1 MNNNDILIEQLHTI
15 LQHDH
20 QLMHD
25 YIYYHNI
32 NTISNYLLLISIIIF
47 LITSIIMI
55 RNNHKNTVLEQAKNK
70 NKILLIMSYNIIM
83 ISMIFTS
90 YHLIFDHKIQQSE
103 NDLHEQLINRN
114 INEDYFHY
122 KLDKNNITLE
132 DTQFELLDQYD
143 NKVSDFKIIDYRDVA
158 KFNWFINVLSE
169 DKDHYI
175 IKNSDPLDMV
185 NNNIIKVDKKE
196 FYDNKVLEYD

>member
-55 RNNHKNTVLEQAKNK
+55 RNNHKNTVLEQVKNK

-83 ISMIFTS
+83 ISMIFAS

-103 NDLHEQLINRN
+103 NTLHEQLINRN

-122 KLDKNNITLE
+122 KLDKNNITIE
-132 DTQFELLDQYD
+132 DTQFELLDQHD

-175 IKNSDPLDMV
+175 IKNNDPLDMV

>member
-15 LQHDH
+15 LQHDY

-55 RNNHKNTVLEQAKNK
+55 RNNHKNTILEQVKNK
-70 NKILLIMSYNIIM
+70 NKILLIMSYNFIM

-103 NDLHEQLINRN
+103 NALYEQLINRN
-114 INEDYFHY
+114 INQ
-122 KLDKNNITLE
+122 N
-132 DTQFELLDQYD
+132 
-143 NKVSDFKIIDYRDVA
+143 
-158 KFNWFINVLSE
+158 SE
-169 DKDHYI
+169 ECTY
-175 IKNSDPLDMV
+175 
-185 NNNIIKVDKKE
+185 
-196 FYDNKVLEYD
+196 

>member
-15 LQHDH
+15 PTHDN

-55 RNNHKNTVLEQAKNK
+55 KNNHKNTILEQERNK

-103 NDLHEQLINRN
+103 NALHEQLINRN
-114 INEDYFHY
+114 VNEDYFHY

-132 DTQFELLDQYD
+132 DTQFELLDQHD
-143 NKVSDFKIIDYRDVA
+143 NKVSDFDIIDYRDVA

-169 DKDHYI
+169 DNEHYI
-175 IKNSDPLDMV
+175 IKNNDPLDMV
-185 NNNIIKVDKKE
+185 NNNIIQVDKKE

>member
-15 LQHDH
+15 PTHDN

-55 RNNHKNTVLEQAKNK
+55 KNNHKNTILEQERNK

-103 NDLHEQLINRN
+103 NALQEQLINRN
-114 INEDYFHY
+114 VNEDYFNY

-132 DTQFELLDQYD
+132 DTQFELLDQHD
-143 NKVSDFKIIDYRDVA
+143 NKVSDFDIIDYRDVA

-169 DKDHYI
+169 DNEHYI
-175 IKNSDPLDMV
+175 IKNNDPLDMV
-185 NNNIIKVDKKE
+185 NNNIIQVDKKE

>member
-32 NTISNYLLLISIIIF
+32 NAISNYLLLMSIIIF

-55 RNNHKNTVLEQAKNK
+55 RNNHKNTILEQVKNK
-70 NKILLIMSYNIIM
+70 NKILLIMSYNFIM

-103 NDLHEQLINRN
+103 NALHEQLINRN

-132 DTQFELLDQYD
+132 DTQFELLDQHD

-158 KFNWFINVLSE
+158 KFNWFINVLTE

>member
-32 NTISNYLLLISIIIF
+32 NTISNYLLLISIIMF

-55 RNNHKNTVLEQAKNK
+55 RNNHKNTILEQVKNK
-70 NKILLIMSYNIIM
+70 NKILLIMSYNFIM

-103 NDLHEQLINRN
+103 NALHEQLINRN

-132 DTQFELLDQYD
+132 DTQFELLDQHD
-143 NKVSDFKIIDYRDVA
+143 NKVSDFDIIDYRDVA

-169 DKDHYI
+169 DNEHYI
-175 IKNSDPLDMV
+175 IKNNDPLDMV
-185 NNNIIKVDKKE
+185 NNNIIQVDKKE

>member
-32 NTISNYLLLISIIIF
+32 NTISNYLLLISIIMF

-55 RNNHKNTVLEQAKNK
+55 RNNHKNTILEQVKNK
-70 NKILLIMSYNIIM
+70 NKILLIMSYNFIM

>member
-55 RNNHKNTVLEQAKNK
+55 RNNHKNTILEQAKNK
-70 NKILLIMSYNIIM
+70 NKILLVMSYNIIM

-90 YHLIFDHKIQQSE
+90 YHFIFDHKIQQSE
-103 NDLHEQLINRN
+103 NALQEQLINRN
-114 INEDYFHY
+114 VNEDYFHY
-122 KLDKNNITLE
+122 KLDKNNIKIE
-132 DTQFELLDQYD
+132 DTQFELLDQHD
-143 NKVSDFKIIDYRDVA
+143 NKVSDLEIIDYRDVS

-169 DKDHYI
+169 DNEHYI
-175 IKNSDPLDMV
+175 IKNNDPLDMV
-185 NNNIIKVDKKE
+185 NNNIIQVDKKE

>member
-15 LQHDH
+15 LQHDY

-55 RNNHKNTVLEQAKNK
+55 RNNHKNTILEHVKNK
-70 NKILLIMSYNIIM
+70 NKILLIMSYNFIM

-103 NDLHEQLINRN
+103 NALYEQLINRN

-132 DTQFELLDQYD
+132 DTQFELLDQHD

-158 KFNWFINVLSE
+158 KFNWFINVLTE

>member
-32 NTISNYLLLISIIIF
+32 NTISNYLLLMSIIIF

-55 RNNHKNTVLEQAKNK
+55 RNNHKNTVLEQVKNK
-70 NKILLIMSYNIIM
+70 NKILLVMSYNIIM

-103 NDLHEQLINRN
+103 NALHEQLINRN

-175 IKNSDPLDMV
+175 IKNNDPLDMV

>member
-1 MNNNDILIEQLHTI
+1 MNNNDILIEQLYTI
-15 LQHDH
+15 PTHD
-20 QLMHD
+20 QKLMHD

-55 RNNHKNTVLEQAKNK
+55 KNNHKNTILEQERNK

-103 NDLHEQLINRN
+103 NALHEQLINRN
-114 INEDYFHY
+114 VNEDYFNY

-132 DTQFELLDQYD
+132 DTQFELLDQHD
-143 NKVSDFKIIDYRDVA
+143 NKVSDFDIIDYRDVA

-169 DKDHYI
+169 DNEHYI
-175 IKNSDPLDMV
+175 IKNNDPLDMV
-185 NNNIIKVDKKE
+185 NNNIIQVDKKE

>member
-32 NTISNYLLLISIIIF
+32 NTISNYLLLISIIMF

-55 RNNHKNTVLEQAKNK
+55 RNNHKNTILEQVKNK
-70 NKILLIMSYNIIM
+70 NKILLIMSYNFIM

-103 NDLHEQLINRN
+103 NALYEQLINRN

-132 DTQFELLDQYD
+132 DTQFELLDQHD

-158 KFNWFINVLSE
+158 KFNWFINVLTE

>member
-15 LQHDH
+15 PTHD
-20 QLMHD
+20 QKLMYD

-55 RNNHKNTVLEQAKNK
+55 KNNHKNTILEQERNK

-103 NDLHEQLINRN
+103 NALHEQLINRN
-114 INEDYFHY
+114 VNEDYFHY

-132 DTQFELLDQYD
+132 DTQFELLDQHD
-143 NKVSDFKIIDYRDVA
+143 NKVSDFDIIDYRDVA

-169 DKDHYI
+169 DNEHYI
-175 IKNSDPLDMV
+175 IKNNDPLDMV
-185 NNNIIKVDKKE
+185 NNNIIQVDKKE

>member
-15 LQHDH
+15 PTHD
-20 QLMHD
+20 QKLMHD

-32 NTISNYLLLISIIIF
+32 NTISNYLLSISIIIF

-55 RNNHKNTVLEQAKNK
+55 KNNHKNTILEQERNK

-103 NDLHEQLINRN
+103 NALHEQLINRN
-114 INEDYFHY
+114 VNEDYFHY

-132 DTQFELLDQYD
+132 DTQFELLDQHD
-143 NKVSDFKIIDYRDVA
+143 NKVSDFDIIDYRDVA

-169 DKDHYI
+169 DNEHYI
-175 IKNSDPLDMV
+175 IKNNDPLDMV
-185 NNNIIKVDKKE
+185 NNNIIQVDKKE

>member
-15 LQHDH
+15 LQHDY

-55 RNNHKNTVLEQAKNK
+55 RNNHKNTILEQVKNK
-70 NKILLIMSYNIIM
+70 NKILLIMSYNFIM

-103 NDLHEQLINRN
+103 NALYEQLINRN

-132 DTQFELLDQYD
+132 DTQFELLDQHD

-158 KFNWFINVLSE
+158 KFNWFINVLTE

>member
-32 NTISNYLLLISIIIF
+32 NTISNYLLLISIIMF

-55 RNNHKNTVLEQAKNK
+55 RNNHKNTILEQVKNK
-70 NKILLIMSYNIIM
+70 NKILLIMSYNFIM

-103 NDLHEQLINRN
+103 NALHEQLINRN

-132 DTQFELLDQYD
+132 DTQFELLDQHD

-158 KFNWFINVLSE
+158 KFNWFINVLTE

>member
-55 RNNHKNTVLEQAKNK
+55 RNNHKNTILEQVKNK
-70 NKILLIMSYNIIM
+70 NKILLIMSYNFIM

-103 NDLHEQLINRN
+103 NALYEQLINRN

-132 DTQFELLDQYD
+132 DTQFELLDQHD

-158 KFNWFINVLSE
+158 KFNWFINVLTE